1 MSTSLQRVT
10 LILLDLTQ
18 NNVFV
23 CFRLRYA
30 VFSIMFLRKGF
41 PLFSYLNFAFNPQKE
56 SKNMFWF
63 VGNEIESS
71 ELYVRKSSNLVFPRK
86 ARYFKLHNT
95 ENMFWLVGTKL
106 APKRF
111 CLFQARLRC
120 FQQYVSEDRLFL
132 SSLPKLRF

>member
-1 MSTSLQRVT
+1 
-10 LILLDLTQ
+10 
-18 NNVFV
+18 
-23 CFRLRYA
+23 
-30 VFSIMFLRKGF
+30 
-41 PLFSYLNFAFNPQKE
+41 
-56 SKNMFWF
+56 MFWF
-63 VGNEIESS
+63 VGNEIKSS

-111 CLFQARLRC
+111 CLFPARLRC